1 MSARDDCLFC
11 KIAHHQLESDY
22 VYEDDEVCAF
32 RDVSPLAPTHVLIV
46 PKEHYDSVVDGIPA
60 TTLAAMIRAATEV
73 AKDEGIFERGFRL
86 VTNVGEDGGQT
97 VRHAHV
103 HCSEGAGSP
112 RTWARPPR
120 ASRPARRHGRDG
132 RRPPR
137 AAEAVVV

>member
-73 AKDEGIFERGFRL
+73 AKEEGIFERGFRL

-97 VRHAHV
+97 VRHVHV
-103 HCSEGAGSP
+103 HLLG
-112 RTWARPPR
+112 
-120 ASRPARRHGRDG
+120 G
-132 RRPPR
+132 RRLSKDMG
-137 AAEAVVV
+137 EAPMR

>member
-46 PKEHYDSVVDGIPA
+46 PKEHYDSVVDGMPA

-103 HCSEGAGSP
+103 HLLG
-112 RTWARPPR
+112 
-120 ASRPARRHGRDG
+120 G
-132 RRPPR
+132 RRLSKDMG
-137 AAEAVVV
+137 EAPTREPTCATS

>member
-32 RDVSPLAPTHVLIV
+32 RDVSPLAPMHVLIV

-97 VRHAHV
+97 VYSDRK
-103 HCSEGAGSP
+103 S
-112 RTWARPPR
+112 
-120 ASRPARRHGRDG
+120 
-132 RRPPR
+132 
-137 AAEAVVV
+137 VV

>member
-46 PKEHYDSVVDGIPA
+46 PKEHSA

-103 HCSEGAGSP
+103 HLLG
-112 RTWARPPR
+112 
-120 ASRPARRHGRDG
+120 G
-132 RRPPR
+132 RRLSKDMGETPTR
-137 AAEAVVV
+137 